1 VAKIENLDPLTN
13 PQEPCIV
20 HAMNNHLDQEIR
32 YRLLKLLCEERG
44 LSQRAMAKRMG
55 ISLGKVNYCLSELAG
70 RGLIKIQRFKNTKK
84 KRPYA
89 YVLTPRGLETK
100 ARLTITFLKRKIR
113 EYEHIREQIRE
124 LSAEAEQEAAFL
136 PFDSGERDS
145 LFALR

>member
-1 VAKIENLDPLTN
+1 
-13 PQEPCIV
+13 
-20 HAMNNHLDQEIR
+20 MNNHLDQEIR